1 MLRRAA
7 PLVSWVSCLPLI
19 CPGEKLADADDVE
32 ITVLAAQDGC
42 QRSNPTNPD
51 FFTGSPLHGGV
62 TRLLQSR
69 PLGVQPRAT
78 SQVLFAVQS
87 EEVK

>member
-1 MLRRAA
+1 MLHRAA

-19 CPGEKLADADDVE
+19 CPGEKLADADVE
-32 ITVLAAQDGC
+32 ITVLAAQDSC

-51 FFTGSPLHGGV
+51 FFTGSPLYGGV

-69 PLGVQPRAT
+69 PLRVQPRAT